1 MKITILALKD
11 GVWQV
16 YPDQTVAL
24 LGLLQRY
31 IFMLVLFFLAG
42 CAAVRERGS
51 DQAGHKQK
59 IRFCYYAKRPI
70 KEEQSKKKVLYAC
83 SPPKNTQSERSNA

>member
-1 MKITILALKD
+1 MIGPVLAGKDLDKVRWLARKPTPHVAMVRGAEMQVEKLKITILALKD

-31 IFMLVLFFLAG
+31 IFMLVLFF
-42 CAAVRERGS
+42 
-51 DQAGHKQK
+51 
-59 IRFCYYAKRPI
+59 
-70 KEEQSKKKVLYAC
+70 
-83 SPPKNTQSERSNA
+83 